1 MNFNLKKSV
10 REASELACSDKNFAV
25 KLLLLYFTKE
35 KILKFEFLQQWNIK
49 AK

>member
-35 KILKFEFLQQWNIK
+35 KILKLLRQSKNSEIFD
-49 AK
+49 